1 MVFDHHVLALDVPG
15 FVEALT
21 ERSGVARG
29 SLARTAADECDDRHP
44 WVLRARRD
52 RPRRRTAEKRDELA
66 PSHSMTS
73 SALTSSVFGTSRP
86 SVLAAFRLMTVS
98 Y

>member
-1 MVFDHHVLALDVPG
+1 MVFDHHVLALDVPV

-44 WVLRARRD
+44 WVLRARRE
-52 RPRRRTAEKRDELA
+52 RPRRRRAAEKGDEF
-66 PSHSMTS
+66 TS
-73 SALTSSVFGTSRP
+73 F
-86 SVLAAFRLMTVS
+86 
-98 Y
+98 